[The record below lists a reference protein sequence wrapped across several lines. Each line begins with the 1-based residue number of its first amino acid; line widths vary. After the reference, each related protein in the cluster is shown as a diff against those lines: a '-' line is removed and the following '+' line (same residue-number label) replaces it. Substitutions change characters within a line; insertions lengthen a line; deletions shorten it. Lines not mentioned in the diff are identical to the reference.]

1 MRCSHLVKESEK
13 DTRMKLIL
21 LVFVMLAAGACAFK
35 RPISSCVASARASR
49 AMKMA
54 SVDVT
59 NTDRVVAGLQTAT
72 VASAMV
78 PFSASAGVDA
88 SPVLIPIGISLAVMV
103 PFLYYQQALRTK
115 KETVVINTKDQKKG
129 RR

>member
-1 MRCSHLVKESEK
+1 MRCSLLVKESESV
-13 DTRMKLIL
+13 TRMKLIL

-35 RPISSCVASARASR
+35 RPISSPVVSAR

-54 SVDVT
+54 RVDVT
-59 NTDRVVAGLQTAT
+59 NTDRLVTGLQTAT
-72 VASAMV
+72 VASAML
-78 PFSASAGVDA
+78 PFSASAAVDA
-88 SPVLIPIGISLAVMV
+88 SPVLVPIGISLAVMV